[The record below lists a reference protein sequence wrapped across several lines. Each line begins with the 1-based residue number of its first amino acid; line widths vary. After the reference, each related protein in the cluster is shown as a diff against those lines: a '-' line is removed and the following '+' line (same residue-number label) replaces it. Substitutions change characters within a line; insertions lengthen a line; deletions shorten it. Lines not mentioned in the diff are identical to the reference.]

1 MGAIAS
7 ETPKHLRA
15 LSTAVA
21 GVLLSVPAW
30 AQQAPIQVAENTQ
43 APPQEGALQ
52 TITVTA
58 TKREENSQDVAL
70 SLTALSGKDLEDK
83 GALGFKDWSTYVPGL
98 SMYQGGDANR
108 RAGPTAVLRGV
119 SQTGAGQLDEMS
131 SNATTSFMIGQV
143 PIFSGDPGLFDI
155 NRIEVLKGPQGT
167 LFGIASMGGTIRFMP
182 NLPRTDKYEANVS
195 GGVGSMYQGSNNYT
209 LSGMANV
216 PIIQDKLA
224 VRFAGIYNR
233 NDGYIDVY
241 KLPLSDTNPNTIVV
255 GAPGFDPRQP
265 DGDYIWKDANK
276 SETTGAR
283 ASILF
288 TPNENFSVDAFA
300 MWQKATQADKSLID
314 YNDATQQW
322 VSSRFALEPQNDQYK
337 IASIEGSWN
346 LGFSRLEFVAGDY
359 DSDLSETIDTTT
371 LVTSFLNGS
380 GANAAHTTLDADGP
394 GGLPPDGSWPSA
406 TVFPF
411 TSTQKIKTGELRL
424 QNENLPLG
432 FSLLGS
438 PVTFDYVVGGFYM
451 KEDRQGDWAISNP
464 TWNGNR
470 GPNTEPILTQ
480 GGLITGQTGG
490 GHSNIKA
497 EFGDLSLNLTPKF
510 TVEGGIRYSSNS
522 RNTLFYGY
530 GDSGSG
536 RAANGATVGDNLA
549 TNTRAPTAGS
559 VATHTVT
566 PRYSLKYKIDDDRM
580 LYATAAKGE
589 RMPGSYGNPN
599 FWTGT
604 PGALPG
610 AAQTTACQNLAQSLG
625 VYNAAISGPVSDTV
639 WSYDFGLKSTWLD
652 HRLLANIAVYYL
664 DWANLQ
670 YSVQMSQYNP
680 ACNILITANVGKVN
694 IKGAELELAYVPI
707 DALSFNA
714 AVGYT
719 DAEIAKDVPGV
730 TDSLGHPLV
739 KGDSIGNTPPLTAS
753 VGTELRFPIMK
764 YLQDLAPGSDYQG
777 FVRLDWRY
785 SAERLG
791 ANLGNKEQL
800 EADPIRSMFIA
811 PSYSLLDL
819 RLGANGSIWSGAFYV
834 TNLTNKRAV
843 FASFRN
849 SWLPNQRTVSVA
861 QPLTVG
867 FTLKRNF

>member
-7 ETPKHLRA
+7 EKAKYPCTVSA
-15 LSTAVA
+15 AVA
-21 GVLLSVPAW
+21 AVLMSVPAF
-30 AQQAPIQVAENTQ
+30 AQQAPASQTDNTSA
-43 APPQEGALQ
+43 APFEGGLQ
-52 TITVTA
+52 QITVTA
-58 TKREENSQDVAL
+58 TKRAENVQDVAL
-70 SLTALSGKDLEDK
+70 TLTALSGQELEDV

-182 NLPRTDKYEANVS
+182 NLPRTDKFEASYS
-195 GGVGSMYQGSNNYT
+195 GGAGTINQGSNTYT
-209 LSGMANV
+209 LSGMVNM
-216 PIIQDKLA
+216 PIVQDKLA

-241 KLPLSDTNPNTIVV
+241 KLPLSDTTPNNIVV
-255 GAPGFDPRQP
+255 SNPGFDPRQP

-276 SETTGAR
+276 AETTGAR
-283 ASILF
+283 AAVLF
-288 TPNENFSVDAFA
+288 TPNENFSVDAFV
-300 MWQKATQADKSLID
+300 MWQKETQADKSLID
-314 YNDATQQW
+314 YNDTSQKW
-322 VSSRFALEPQNDQYK
+322 VSSRFALEPQNDQFK
-337 IASIEGSWN
+337 IASVEGSWN
-346 LGFSRLEFVAGDY
+346 LGWSRLEFVGGYY

-411 TSTQKIKTGELRL
+411 TSTQQIKTGELRM
-424 QNENLPLG
+424 QNENMPLG

-438 PVTFDYVVGGFYM
+438 PVSFDYVLGGFYM
-451 KEDRQGDWAISNP
+451 NEDRQGAWAISNP

-480 GGLITGQTGG
+480 GGLITGQKGG
-490 GHSNIKA
+490 GASNIRA
-497 EFGDLSLNLTPKF
+497 GFADLSLNLTRKF
-510 TVEGGIRYSSNS
+510 TMEGGIRYSSNS
-522 RNTLFYGY
+522 RDTLFYGY

-549 TNTRAPTAGS
+549 TNTRAPTAGG
-559 VATHTVT
+559 VRTHSVT
-566 PRYSLKYKIDDDRM
+566 PRYSLKYKIDDERM
-580 LYATAAKGE
+580 IYATAAKGE
-589 RMPGSYGNPN
+589 RMPGSYGNPL
-599 FWTGT
+599 FWQGT

-610 AAQTTACQNLAQSLG
+610 AAQTPACQNLARSLG
-625 VYNAAISGPVSDTV
+625 VYDAAISGPVSDTV
-639 WSYDFGLKSTWLD
+639 WSYDLGLKSTWLD
-652 HRLLANIAVYYL
+652 RRLLVNVAVYYL
-664 DWANLQ
+664 NWANLQ

-680 ACNILITANVGKVN
+680 ACNILITANVGKVD

-707 DALSFNA
+707 DPLSFNV

-739 KGDSIGNTPPLTAS
+739 KGDSIGNTPPFTAA
-753 VGTELRFPIMK
+753 VGAEYRFPIMK
-764 YLQDLAPGSDYQG
+764 YLQDLVPGSDYQG

-811 PSYSLLDL
+811 PSYSLLDM

>member
-1 MGAIAS
+1 MGAFAS
-7 ETPKHLRA
+7 ENPKHLAA
-15 LSTAVA
+15 LSAVIA
-21 GVLLSVPAW
+21 GALLSVPAG
-30 AQQAPIQVAENTQ
+30 AQQSTAQLAEN
-43 APPQEGALQ
+43 PPQENLLEQ
-52 TITVTA
+52 ITVTA
-58 TKREENSQDVAL
+58 TKRAQNVQDVPL
-70 SLTALSGKDLEDK
+70 TMTALSGTDLEDK
-83 GALGFKDWSTYVPGL
+83 GAIGFRDWSTYVPGL

-182 NLPRTDKYEANVS
+182 NLPRTDKFEASYS
-195 GGVGSMYQGSNNYT
+195 GGAATIYQGSNVYT
-209 LSGMANV
+209 LSGMVNV

-241 KLPLSDTNPNTIVV
+241 KLPLSDTVPSNIVV
-255 GAPGFDPRQP
+255 SGPGFDPRQP
-265 DGDYIWKDANK
+265 DGDYVWKDANK
-276 SETTGAR
+276 TETTGAR
-283 ASILF
+283 GSVLF
-288 TPNENFSVDAFA
+288 TPNEDFSVDAFV
-300 MWQKATQADKSLID
+300 MWQKQTQADKSLID
-314 YNDATQQW
+314 YNDTSQEW
-322 VSSRFALEPQNDQYK
+322 VSSRFALEPQRDQFK
-337 IASIEGSWN
+337 IASVEGSWN
-346 LGFSRLEFVAGDY
+346 FGWSRLEFVGGYY
-359 DSDLSETIDTTT
+359 DSDLSETIDVTT
-371 LVTSFLNGS
+371 LVTSFLDGT
-380 GANAAHTTLDADGP
+380 GANASHTTLNADGA

-411 TSTQKIKTGELRL
+411 TSTQQIKTGELRL
-424 QNENLPLG
+424 QKENVPLG

-438 PVTFDYVVGGFYM
+438 PVNFDYVLGGFYM
-451 KEDRQGDWAISNP
+451 NEDRQGIWAISNP
-464 TWNGNR
+464 TWNGLR

-480 GGLITGQTGG
+480 GGLITGQKGG
-490 GHSNIKA
+490 GASNIRA
-497 EFGDLSLNLTPKF
+497 GFADLSLNLTRKF
-510 TVEGGIRYSSNS
+510 TMEGGIRYSSNS
-522 RNTLFYGY
+522 RDTLFYGY

-549 TNTRAPTAGS
+549 TVTRAPTRGG
-559 VATHTVT
+559 VRTHSVT
-566 PRYSLKYKIDDDRM
+566 PRYSLKYKIDEDRM
-580 LYATAAKGE
+580 IYATAAKGE
-589 RMPGSYGNPN
+589 RMPGSYGNPL
-599 FWTGT
+599 FWSGT

-610 AAQTTACQNLAQSLG
+610 AAQTPACQNLARSLG
-625 VYNAAISGPVSDTV
+625 VYDAAISGPVSDTV
-639 WSYDFGLKSTWLD
+639 WSYDLGLKSTWLD
-652 HRLLANIAVYYL
+652 HRLQANIAVYYL

-680 ACNILITANVGKVN
+680 SCNILITANVGKVN
-694 IKGAELELAYVPI
+694 IKGAELELTYVPI
-707 DALSFNA
+707 DSLSFNA

-719 DAEIAKDVPGV
+719 DAQVAKDVPGV

-739 KGDSIGNTPPLTAS
+739 KGDSIGNTPPLTAA
-753 VGTELRFPIMK
+753 VGAEYRFPILK
-764 YLQDLAPGSDYQG
+764 VLQDLVPGSDYQG
-777 FVRLDWRY
+777 FLRFDWRY

-811 PSYSLLDL
+811 PSYSLLDM

-867 FTLKRNF
+867 FTLKRTF